1 MLPLDLIILALA
13 TFYLSH
19 AISASYGPWHVFEWL
34 RVHLPLGGLTAC
46 LVCLSVWLAAALY
59 ILMQTPLMP
68 VVYVLAIAG
77 LSVLAWRYT
86 GGSAI

>member
-1 MLPLDLIILALA
+1 MSPLDLILLALA
-13 TFYLSH
+13 TFYLAH

-46 LVCLSVWLAAALY
+46 LVCLSVWLAAGLY
-59 ILMQTPLMP
+59 VLMQTALAP

-86 GGSAI
+86 GGEHV